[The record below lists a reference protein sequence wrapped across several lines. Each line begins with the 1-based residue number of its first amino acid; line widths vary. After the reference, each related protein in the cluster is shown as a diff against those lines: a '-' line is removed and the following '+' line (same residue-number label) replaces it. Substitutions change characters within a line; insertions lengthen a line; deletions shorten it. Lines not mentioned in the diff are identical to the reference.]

1 MKRRQFIS
9 MLGGAV
15 VAYPLGARAQQS
27 NQLRRIGILMVGTFA
42 GDPAGQSRLAA
53 FRAEL
58 AKLGWTEGR
67 NLRID
72 VRWDAGAD
80 AAQVKRLAADL
91 VALGPDVLVSE
102 ATPATVALRSQTRTI
117 PMVFMGVVDPAALGL
132 VASLAHPGGNVTGFT
147 IFDPPMAGKWLEML
161 TQIKPPATHVTV
173 LYNPSPWSSMLLKAI
188 EQAASSLAVPVQAA
202 PVSTDSEIDAAMA
215 HVAGEAHGGIVVFA
229 SPFTMTHRDAI
240 VSLAANHHLPAVY
253 AARVFATAAGLM
265 SYGVEPS
272 DLVAPCADYVDRIL
286 KGAKPGDLPVQQPT
300 KFRLVI
306 NLKTAKS
313 LGITIPDQLIV
324 LADEVIE

>member
-1 MKRRQFIS
+1 MRRRQFIS
-9 MLGGAV
+9 LLGSAA

-27 NQLRRIGILMVGTFA
+27 DQLRRIGVLMATFE
-42 GDPAGQSRLAA
+42 GDPAGESRLAA
-53 FRAEL
+53 LRAEL
-58 AKLGWTEGR
+58 AKVGWTVGR

-72 VRWDAGAD
+72 VRWGAD
-80 AAQVKRLAADL
+80 AAAAQLERYAADL

-102 ATPATVALRSQTRTI
+102 ASPTTAALRSQTRTI
-117 PMVFMGVVDPAALGL
+117 PIVFQGVVDPVALGL
-132 VASLAHPGGNVTGFT
+132 VASLAHPGGNITGFT

-161 TQIKPPATHVTV
+161 TQIKPPATHITV
-173 LYNPSPWSSMLLKAI
+173 LYNPMPWRSMFIKTI
-188 EQAASSLAVPVQAA
+188 EQAASSLAMPVQVVS
-202 PVSTDSEIDAAMA
+202 VSTDSEIDVAMA
-215 HVAGEAHGGIVVFA
+215 QVAREAHGGIVVVA

-240 VSLAANHHLPAVY
+240 VSLAAMHRLPAVY
-253 AARVFATAAGLM
+253 AARTFATAAGLM

-286 KGAKPGDLPVQQPT
+286 KGAKPADLPVQQPT

-306 NLKTAKS
+306 NLITAKT
-313 LGITIPDQLIV
+313 LGITIPDQLIA

>member
-1 MKRRQFIS
+1 MRRRRFIS
-9 MLGGAV
+9 LLGGAV
-15 VAYPLGARAQQS
+15 VAYPLAVRAQQS
-27 NQLRRIGILMVGTFA
+27 DQLRRVGVLMATFA
-42 GDPAGQSRLAA
+42 GDPAGESRLAA

-72 VRWDAGAD
+72 VRWGADAD
-80 AAQVKRLAADL
+80 AAQLERYAADL

-102 ATPATVALRSQTRTI
+102 ASPPAVALRSRTRTI
-117 PMVFMGVVDPAALGL
+117 PIVFQGVADPVGLGL
-132 VASLAHPGGNVTGFT
+132 VASLAHPGGNITGFT
-147 IFDPPMAGKWLEML
+147 IFDEPMAGKWFEML
-161 TQIKPPATHVTV
+161 TQIKPPATHLTV
-173 LYNPSPWSSMLLKAI
+173 LDNPTPYASMALKII
-188 EQAASSLAVPVQAA
+188 EQVALSLAVPVQGA
-202 PVSTDSEIDAAMA
+202 PVSTDSGIDAAMA
-215 HVAGEAHGGIVVFA
+215 QVARQPHGGIVVLA

-240 VSLAANHHLPAVY
+240 VSLAAKHRLPAVY
-253 AARVFATAAGLM
+253 AARTFATAAGLM
-265 SYGVEPS
+265 SYGVEPI
-272 DLVAPCADYVDRIL
+272 DLAAPCADYVDRIL

-313 LGITIPDQLIV
+313 LGITIPDQLIA

>member
-1 MKRRQFIS
+1 MKRRRFIS
-9 MLGGAV
+9 LLGGAV
-15 VAYPLGARAQQS
+15 VAHPLAARAQQTDK
-27 NQLRRIGILMVGTFA
+27 LRRIGVLMATFE
-42 GDPAGQSRLAA
+42 GDPAGESRLAVL
-53 FRAEL
+53 RAEL

-72 VRWDAGAD
+72 VRWGAD
-80 AAQVKRLAADL
+80 ADAARLERYAADL

-102 ATPATVALRSQTRTI
+102 ANQPTAALRSQTRTI
-117 PMVFMGVVDPAALGL
+117 PIVFMGVADPAGQGL

-147 IFDPPMAGKWLEML
+147 IFDAPMAGKWLEML
-161 TQIKPPATHVTV
+161 TQIKPPPAHVTV
-173 LYNPSPWSSMLLKAI
+173 LYNPTPWSSTPLKII

-215 HVAGEAHGGIVVFA
+215 QVAREAHGGIVVLA
-229 SPFTMTHRDAI
+229 SPFTMTHRNAI
-240 VSLAANHHLPAVY
+240 VSLAAKHRLPAVY
-253 AARVFATAAGLM
+253 GAQVFATAAGLM
-265 SYGVEPS
+265 SYGVEPI
-272 DLVAPCADYVDRIL
+272 DLAAPCADYVDRVL

-313 LGITIPDQLIV
+313 LGITIPDQLIA

>member
-1 MKRRQFIS
+1 MKRRQFFS
-9 MLGGAV
+9 LLGGAV
-15 VAYPLGARAQQS
+15 VAHPLAARAQQTDK
-27 NQLRRIGILMVGTFA
+27 LRRIGVLMATFE
-42 GDPAGQSRLAA
+42 GDPAGESRLAVL
-53 FRAEL
+53 RAEL
-58 AKLGWTEGR
+58 AKLERTEGR

-72 VRWDAGAD
+72 VRWGAD
-80 AAQVKRLAADL
+80 ADAARLERYAADL

-102 ATPATVALRSQTRTI
+102 ATPPTVALRSQTRTI
-117 PMVFMGVVDPAALGL
+117 PIVFMGVADPASQGL

-147 IFDPPMAGKWLEML
+147 IFDAPMAGKWLEML
-161 TQIKPPATHVTV
+161 TQIKPPPAHVTV
-173 LYNPSPWSSMLLKAI
+173 LYNPTPWSSTPLKII

-215 HVAGEAHGGIVVFA
+215 QVAREAHGGIVVLA

-240 VSLAANHHLPAVY
+240 VSLAAKHRLPAVY
-253 AARVFATAAGLM
+253 GAQVFATAAGLM
-265 SYGVEPS
+265 SYGVEPI
-272 DLVAPCADYVDRIL
+272 DLAAPCADYVDRVL

-313 LGITIPDQLIV
+313 LGITIPDQLV
-324 LADEVIE
+324 ALADEVIE

>member
-1 MKRRQFIS
+1 MKRRRFIS
-9 MLGGAV
+9 LLSVAV
-15 VAYPLGARAQQS
+15 VAYPLAARAQQS
-27 NQLRRIGILMVGTFA
+27 DRLRRIGVLMATFE
-42 GDPAGQSRLAA
+42 GDPAGESRLAA

-72 VRWDAGAD
+72 VRWGADAD
-80 AAQVKRLAADL
+80 AAQLERYAADL

-102 ATPATVALRSQTRTI
+102 GGPAAFALRSRTRTI
-117 PMVFMGVVDPAALGL
+117 PIVFQGVPDPVGIGL
-132 VASLAHPGGNVTGFT
+132 VASLAHPGGNITGFT
-147 IFDPPMAGKWLEML
+147 IFDEPIAGKWLQML
-161 TQIKPPATHVTV
+161 TQIKPPVTHVTV
-173 LYNPSPWSSMLLKAI
+173 LYNPTPYASMLLKTI
-188 EQAASSLAVPVQAA
+188 EQAASSLAVPVQGA
-202 PVSTDSEIDAAMA
+202 PVSTDSGIDTAMA
-215 HVAGEAHGGIVVFA
+215 HAAGEAHGGIVVFA

-240 VSLAANHHLPAVY
+240 VSLAAKHRLPAVY
-253 AARVFATAAGLM
+253 GAQVFATAAGLM
-265 SYGVEPS
+265 SYGVEPIEFA
-272 DLVAPCADYVDRIL
+272 VPCADYVDRIL

-313 LGITIPDQLIV
+313 LGITIPDQLIA

>member
-9 MLGGAV
+9 LLGGAV
-15 VAYPLGARAQQS
+15 AAYPLAARAQQS
-27 NQLRRIGILMVGTFA
+27 DQLRRIGVLMATFK
-42 GDPAGQSRLAA
+42 GDPAGESRLAA

-72 VRWDAGAD
+72 VRWGAD
-80 AAQVKRLAADL
+80 ADTAQLQRYAADL

-102 ATPATVALRSQTRTI
+102 AGPPTFALRSQTRAI
-117 PMVFMGVVDPAALGL
+117 PIVFQGAADPVGLGL
-132 VASLAHPGGNVTGFT
+132 VANLAHPEGNVTGFT
-147 IFDPPMAGKWLEML
+147 IFDAPIAGKWLEML
-161 TQIKPPATHVTV
+161 TQIKPPATHVAV
-173 LYNPSPWSSMLLKAI
+173 LYGPTPWSSMLLKTI

-215 HVAGEAHGGIVVFA
+215 QVAREARGGIVVVA

-240 VSLAANHHLPAVY
+240 VSLAAKHRLPAVY
-253 AARVFATAAGLM
+253 GAQVFATAAGLM
-265 SYGVEPS
+265 SYGVEPI
-272 DLVAPCADYVDRIL
+272 DLAAPCADYVDRIL

-313 LGITIPDQLIV
+313 LGITIPDQLIA
-324 LADEVIE
+324 LADKVIE

>member
-1 MKRRQFIS
+1 
-9 MLGGAV
+9 V
-15 VAYPLGARAQQS
+15 
-27 NQLRRIGILMVGTFA
+27 LMGTFE
-42 GDPAGQSRLAA
+42 GDPAGESRLAA
-53 FRAEL
+53 FRSEL

-72 VRWDAGAD
+72 VRWGAD
-80 AAQVKRLAADL
+80 ADAARLERYAADL

-102 ATPATVALRSQTRTI
+102 ANPATAALRSQTRTI
-117 PMVFMGVVDPAALGL
+117 PIVFQGVGDPASLGL
-132 VASLAHPGGNVTGFT
+132 VASLAHPGGNITGFT
-147 IFDPPMAGKWLEML
+147 IFDAPMAGKWLEML
-161 TQIKPPATHVTV
+161 TQIKPPAAHVTV
-173 LYNPSPWSSMLLKAI
+173 LYRSTPVSTMVLKTI
-188 EQAASSLAVPVQAA
+188 EQSASSLAVPVQAA

-215 HVAGEAHGGIVVFA
+215 QVAREARGGIVVLA

-240 VSLAANHHLPAVY
+240 VSLAAKHRLPAVY
-253 AARVFATAAGLM
+253 AARTFATAAGLM

-272 DLVAPCADYVDRIL
+272 DLVVPCADYVDRIL

-313 LGITIPDQLIV
+313 LGITIPDQLISV
-324 LADEVIE
+324 ADEVIE

>member
-9 MLGGAV
+9 LLGGAV

-27 NQLRRIGILMVGTFA
+27 DQLRRIGVLMGTFE
-42 GDPAGQSRLAA
+42 GDPAGESRLAA

-58 AKLGWTEGR
+58 AKRGWTEGR

-72 VRWDAGAD
+72 VRWGAD
-80 AAQVKRLAADL
+80 AHAAQLERYAADL

-102 ATPATVALRSQTRTI
+102 ANQPTAALRSQTRTI
-117 PMVFMGVVDPAALGL
+117 PIVFMGVADPAGQGKL
-132 VASLAHPGGNVTGFT
+132 VASLAHPGGNITGFT

-173 LYNPSPWSSMLLKAI
+173 LYNPTPFSSMALKTI

-202 PVSTDSEIDAAMA
+202 PVGTDPEIEAAMA
-215 HVAGEAHGGIVVFA
+215 QVAREAHGGIVVFA

-240 VSLAANHHLPAVY
+240 VSLAAKHRLPAVY
-253 AARVFATAAGLM
+253 AAQTFATAAGLM

-286 KGAKPGDLPVQQPT
+286 KGAKPADMPVQQPT

-313 LGITIPDQLIV
+313 LGITIPDQLIA

>member
-1 MKRRQFIS
+1 M
-9 MLGGAV
+9 
-15 VAYPLGARAQQS
+15 
-27 NQLRRIGILMVGTFA
+27 
-42 GDPAGQSRLAA
+42 AA

-72 VRWDAGAD
+72 VRWGAD
-80 AAQVKRLAADL
+80 AHAAQLERYAADL

-102 ATPATVALRSQTRTI
+102 ANQPTVALRSRTRTI
-117 PMVFMGVVDPAALGL
+117 PIVFEGVADPAGVGL
-132 VASLAHPGGNVTGFT
+132 VASLAHPGGNITGFT
-147 IFDPPMAGKWLEML
+147 IFDTPMAGKWLEML

-173 LYNPSPWSSMLLKAI
+173 LYNPTPFSSMALKTI

-202 PVSTDSEIDAAMA
+202 PVSTNSEIDAAMA
-215 HVAGEAHGGIVVFA
+215 QVAREAHGGIVVFA

-240 VSLAANHHLPAVY
+240 VSLAAKHRLPAVY
-253 AARVFATAAGLM
+253 AARTFATATGLM
-265 SYGVEPS
+265 SYGVEPG

-306 NLKTAKS
+306 NLKAAKS
-313 LGITIPDQLIV
+313 LGITIPDQLIA

>member
-1 MKRRQFIS
+1 
-9 MLGGAV
+9 
-15 VAYPLGARAQQS
+15 
-27 NQLRRIGILMVGTFA
+27 
-42 GDPAGQSRLAA
+42 
-53 FRAEL
+53 
-58 AKLGWTEGR
+58 
-67 NLRID
+67 
-72 VRWDAGAD
+72 
-80 AAQVKRLAADL
+80 
-91 VALGPDVLVSE
+91 
-102 ATPATVALRSQTRTI
+102 
-117 PMVFMGVVDPAALGL
+117 
-132 VASLAHPGGNVTGFT
+132 
-147 IFDPPMAGKWLEML
+147 MAGKWLEML

-173 LYNPSPWSSMLLKAI
+173 LYNPTPLSSTALKTI

-202 PVSTDSEIDAAMA
+202 PVSTDPEIDAAMA
-215 HVAGEAHGGIVVFA
+215 QVAREAHGGIVVFA

-240 VSLAANHHLPAVY
+240 VSLAAKHRLPAVY
-253 AARVFATAAGLM
+253 AAQTFATAAGLM

-313 LGITIPDQLIV
+313 LGITIPDQLIA

>member
-1 MKRRQFIS
+1 MKRRRFIS
-9 MLGGAV
+9 LLGGAV
-15 VAYPLGARAQQS
+15 VAYPLAARAQRS
-27 NQLRRIGILMVGTFA
+27 DQLGRIGVLMATFE
-42 GDPAGQSRLAA
+42 GDPAGESRLAA

-72 VRWDAGAD
+72 VRWGADAD
-80 AAQVKRLAADL
+80 AAQLERHAADL

-102 ATPATVALRSQTRTI
+102 ASPPAIAMRSQTRTI
-117 PMVFMGVVDPAALGL
+117 PIVFMGVADPAGQGL

-147 IFDPPMAGKWLEML
+147 IFDAPMAGKWLEML

-173 LYNPSPWSSMLLKAI
+173 LYNPTPWSSTVLKTI

-215 HVAGEAHGGIVVFA
+215 QVAREAHGGIVVFA
-229 SPFTMTHRDAI
+229 SPFTMTHRDAV
-240 VSLAANHHLPAVY
+240 VSLAAKYRLPAVY
-253 AARVFATAAGLM
+253 AARTFATAAGLM

-272 DLVAPCADYVDRIL
+272 DLVVPCADYVDRIL
-286 KGAKPGDLPVQQPT
+286 KGAKPGDLPIQQPT
-300 KFRLVI
+300 KFGLVI
-306 NLKTAKS
+306 NLRTAKS
-313 LGITIPDQLIV
+313 LGITIPDQLIA

>member
-1 MKRRQFIS
+1 MRRRQFIS
-9 MLGGAV
+9 LLGGVV

-27 NQLRRIGILMVGTFA
+27 DQLRRIGVLMATFE
-42 GDPAGQSRLAA
+42 GDPAGESRLATL
-53 FRAEL
+53 RAEL
-58 AKLGWTEGR
+58 AKVGWTEGR

-72 VRWDAGAD
+72 VRWGAD
-80 AAQVKRLAADL
+80 ADAARLERYAADL

-102 ATPATVALRSQTRTI
+102 ATPPTAALRSQTRTI
-117 PMVFMGVVDPAALGL
+117 PIVFQGVADPEGQGL

-147 IFDPPMAGKWLEML
+147 IFDAPVGGKWLEML

-173 LYNPSPWSSMLLKAI
+173 LYNLTPWSSTALKTI
-188 EQAASSLAVPVQAA
+188 EQAASSLAVAVLAA

-215 HVAGEAHGGIVVFA
+215 RAAGEAHGGIVVFA

-240 VSLAANHHLPAVY
+240 VSLAAKHRLPAVY
-253 AARVFATAAGLM
+253 AARTFATAAGLM

-286 KGAKPGDLPVQQPT
+286 KGAKPADLPVQQPT

-306 NLKTAKS
+306 NLKTAKT
-313 LGITIPDQLIV
+313 LGITIPDQLIA